1 MGHFWPP
8 RLDIAAGALVQLN
21 GHRTQKKMKIDTT
34 SGDYDFT
41 YLSLGAGVQSSA
53 LLVLACQGKVPKP
66 DVAIFADTGDEPKY
80 VYDYLKVLTAY
91 AAPFGIEVVKAQKG
105 VLSEWVIDRQ
115 KGGKRF
121 VNVPIFTKNSDG
133 SQGMLRRQCTQ
144 EFKITPILQKA
155 RECMGY
161 KPRQRVKHKV
171 RAMLG
176 ITIDEAQRMKPAW
189 QKWVTNTWPLVDLGL
204 HRDDCFGIIEE
215 VGLPEPLKSACV
227 YCPYHS
233 DSYWQWMKDEHP
245 TEFER
250 AVKFDKGI
258 RDMTM
263 RGREQ
268 PGYVH
273 RSCVPLSEAVFNVGD
288 PDQVDMFGNECEGMC
303 GV

>member
-53 LLVLACQGKVPKP
+53 LLVLACQGGVPKP

-91 AAPFGIEVVKAQKG
+91 AAPFGVEVVKAQKG
-105 VLSEWVIDRQ
+105 VLSERLLLSMN
-115 KGGKRF
+115 GGGSAPSLPVF
-121 VNVPIFTKNSDG
+121 QDG
-133 SQGMLRRQCTQ
+133 GRGILPRQCT
-144 EFKITPILQKA
+144 FDYKIAPILKKA
-155 RECMGY
+155 RECMAY

-176 ITIDEAQRMKPAW
+176 ITLDEAQRMKPARER
-189 QKWVTNTWPLVDLGL
+189 WVTNTWPLVDLSL
-204 HRDDCFGIIEE
+204 MRDDCFGIIEE
-215 VGLPEPLKSACV
+215 AGLPEPLKSACV

-250 AVKFDKGI
+250 AVVFDDAI
-258 RDMTM
+258 RDMSG
-263 RGREQ
+263 RGVNN
-268 PGYVH
+268 PTYIH